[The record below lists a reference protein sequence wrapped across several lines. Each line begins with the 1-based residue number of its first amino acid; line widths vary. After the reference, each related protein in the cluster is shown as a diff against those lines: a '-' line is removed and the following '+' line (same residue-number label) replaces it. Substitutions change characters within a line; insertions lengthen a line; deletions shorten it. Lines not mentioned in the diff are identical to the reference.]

1 MVLYV
6 QNWDVTIE
14 KLKYFVLL
22 AGQLNMIHYHLL
34 LLILTY
40 ICDIDLMFY
49 VNRWKDTHV

>member
-1 MVLYV
+1 
-6 QNWDVTIE
+6 VTIE